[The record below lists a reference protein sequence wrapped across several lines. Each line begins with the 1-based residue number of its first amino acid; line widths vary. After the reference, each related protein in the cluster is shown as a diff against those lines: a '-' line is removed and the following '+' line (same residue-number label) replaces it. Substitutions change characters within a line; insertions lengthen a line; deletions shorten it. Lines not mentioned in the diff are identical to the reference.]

1 MNPENLPPW
10 VVQLVAG
17 LARYEDEHP
26 TLHAQFAGSSEWQ
39 KADCP
44 GALLDLVPAHVRTFA
59 AGWRAA
65 QRQLETDEEA
75 TP

>member
-10 VVQLVAG
+10 VIQLVAG

-26 TLHAQFAGSSEWQ
+26 NLYAQFAGNREWQ
-39 KADCP
+39 KADCSC
-44 GALLDLVPAHVRTFA
+44 GLLESVPSEVRAFA
-59 AGWRAA
+59 AGWLAA
-65 QRQLETDEEA
+65 QRQIEAA